1 MKELRLTLY
10 LVVGLFLGAVSAL
23 SFAETISATSGYRWW
38 SGATGYGV
46 LYDTKEEAC
55 QAYSTQTVMQ
65 WSGLAVDYCWGSE
78 ASGSGQCQCK
88 GYNGYYARNDIAGGI
103 GQSGSVYVCP
113 TGQNWTLQGNQCT
126 RPDCAD
132 GQVRNESGVC
142 DCPAGKVLEG
152 GTCKTVC
159 PSGYHRHIPDDGQC
173 EKDCSGRQIQKPDGK
188 CGCNQESG
196 MLAVPWSALNEK
208 CVGGCTVSGLAA
220 IGNPVD
226 VAKYMVGAA
235 TVQQVTAYGY
245 FQFNGQTCSEPS
257 IKIPANV
264 QFIPK
269 DNTATGADNTTPD
282 AKNTPKNN
290 ENPDA
295 CGAAGGSYA
304 VVNGVG
310 KCLSSAGNTTDAPK
324 KLSVQE
330 KSTTVTNADGTKT
343 EQKEQEFRVYDPKT
357 GGFSSEKSTTTIHKD
372 ASGNVIG
379 TTGGTGTASGTGDSG
394 EGQCAKEPNSP
405 LCRQGSVKEKG
416 NYGEGQAAAIEEV
429 KNELRQKFAEVK
441 AQASAMFSGNI
452 QGGAGSLPCYAPI
465 TVLGQQMSMCFTK
478 YESSLGVIG
487 AFVML
492 MAALASAFIIM
503 RR

>member
-23 SFAETISATSGYRWW
+23 SFAETVSAG
-38 SGATGYGV
+38 TGYHYGNPLDASPDYQTACTAQANRWYV
-46 LYDTKEEAC
+46 STGSIPGYTMEATIIPDNLC
-55 QAYSTQTVMQ
+55 RVRRIQTSELPNWWAYSV
-65 WSGLAVDYCWGSE
+65 V
-78 ASGSGQCQCK
+78 
-88 GYNGYYARNDIAGGI
+88 YNGIAPTSAYACPVSGG
-103 GQSGSVYVCP
+103 
-113 TGQNWTLQGNQCT
+113 WTLQGNQCF
-126 RPDCAD
+126 RPDCAE

-196 MLAVPWSALNEK
+196 MLAVSWSALNEK
-208 CVGGCTVSGLAA
+208 CVGGCTVSGSAA
-220 IGNPVD
+220 IGNPLD
-226 VAKYMVGAA
+226 IAKYMAGAA

-245 FQFNGQTCSEPS
+245 FQFNGQTCAEPS
-257 IKIPANV
+257 VKIPANV

-269 DNTATGADNTTPD
+269 DNTATAADNTTPD
-282 AKNTPKNN
+282 PKNTPKNN

-295 CGAAGGSYA
+295 CGAAGGSFA

-310 KCLSSAGNTTDAPK
+310 KCLSSAGNTMDAPK

-330 KSTTVTNADGTKT
+330 KSTTVTNPDGSKT

-357 GGFSSEKSTTTIHKD
+357 GGFSSEKSTTTIQKD
-372 ASGNVIG
+372 AAGNVIG
-379 TTGGTGTASGTGDSG
+379 TTGGTGTASGTGDTG

-405 LCRQGSVKEKG
+405 LCRQGAVKDKG
-416 NYGEGQAAAIEEV
+416 NYGNGQDAQIEAA

-441 AQASAMFSGNI
+441 AQASAMFSGNLT
-452 QGGAGSLPCYAPI
+452 GGAGSLPCYAPI
-465 TVLGQQMSMCFTK
+465 TVLGQQLSMCFTK

-487 AFVML
+487 GFVML
-492 MAALASAFIIM
+492 MAALGAAFIIL